1 MIDPQKFPPLD
12 LPIFEPKV
20 RIVSEQVQI
29 FDEVRKKYLVLTP
42 EEWVRQHIVNF
53 LVTEKSVPASL
64 IKLEY
69 QIKIGRVNKRPD
81 VAVVHPDGSTWLLIE
96 CKAPDVSINKKV
108 LEQAVN
114 YFSVEQPKF
123 MLLTNGID
131 HVYCEHKPTERKIVL
146 IQDLPNF
153 ELK

>member
-42 EEWVRQHIVNF
+42 EEWVRQHVVNF
-53 LVTEKSVPASL
+53 LIKEKAVPISL

-69 QIKIGRVNKRPD
+69 QIKLGRVNKRPD
-81 VAVVHPDGSTWLLIE
+81 IAVLHPNGFVWLLIE
-96 CKAPDVSINKKV
+96 CKAPSVGITKNV
-108 LEQAVN
+108 FEQAVN
-114 YFSVEQPKF
+114 YFSVEQPRHL
-123 MLLTNGID
+123 MLTNGID
-131 HVYCEHKPTERKIVL
+131 HVYCEHKPNDRKIVF

-153 ELK
+153 EL